1 MTDTINRIARKI
13 PVWAI
18 WIIYLLPVPW
28 LLYLAMTGGLG
39 REPIEAL
46 EHELGEIAIQLL
58 IIGLAITPLRRFL
71 NINLLKFRRAIG
83 LLAFTYVVLHVLVWA
98 ILDVQVV
105 SQMWADILKRPYVT
119 VGMAATLLMVP
130 LAVTSNNASVRRLGA
145 KWRSLHKLVYPAVLL
160 AAIHFLWVRKG
171 LQLEPILYM
180 GVILFLILL
189 RMRWI
194 SGRKPSAAG

>member
-1 MTDTINRIARKI
+1 MTDTINRLARKI

-83 LLAFTYVVLHVLVWA
+83 LLAFTYVVLHLLVWA

-171 LQLEPILYM
+171 LQLEPILYFL
-180 GVILFLILL
+180 VICSLL
-189 RMRWI
+189 ALRVAPKRN
-194 SGRKPSAAG
+194 RKTA

>member
-1 MTDTINRIARKI
+1 
-13 PVWAI
+13 
-18 WIIYLLPVPW
+18 
-28 LLYLAMTGGLG
+28 MTGGLG

-105 SQMWADILKRPYVT
+105 SQVWADILKRPYVT

-145 KWRSLHKLVYPAVLL
+145 KWRSMHKLVYPAVLL

-171 LQLEPILYM
+171 LQLEPILYLL
-180 GVILFLILL
+180 VICSLL
-189 RMRWI
+189 ALRVAPKRN
-194 SGRKPSAAG
+194 RKTA